1 MHRIG
6 HWKLPRCLARIWS
19 WHTSGRSPPVSAFHH
34 APFAVPVLE
43 VCRDSLVAA
52 PEAVSHD
59 GRLRIAL
66 LCLHWRRLQIFT
78 MSFRL
83 NLPDGRAHKEEDV
96 TQARLA
102 AMRNSTL
109 AATTPREG
117 TPLPGDMK
125 LDGSLSVDTS
135 SPALSP
141 GPGRRHV
148 VFPDP
153 VAFRCALRP
162 IPASLFLPRLFEPD
176 QSED

>member
-1 MHRIG
+1 
-6 HWKLPRCLARIWS
+6 
-19 WHTSGRSPPVSAFHH
+19 
-34 APFAVPVLE
+34 
-43 VCRDSLVAA
+43 
-52 PEAVSHD
+52 
-59 GRLRIAL
+59 
-66 LCLHWRRLQIFT
+66 

-102 AMRNSTL
+102 AMRSSTL
-109 AATTPREG
+109 AATTSREG
-117 TPLPGDMK
+117 TPLPGDMR

-153 VAFRCALRP
+153 VAFRCAPRISPPLHPPPKP
-162 IPASLFLPRLFEPD
+162 IRLPLPTEVPKLG
-176 QSED
+176 QAED

>member
-1 MHRIG
+1 M
-6 HWKLPRCLARIWS
+6 
-19 WHTSGRSPPVSAFHH
+19 
-34 APFAVPVLE
+34 APLDTATN
-43 VCRDSLVAA
+43 
-52 PEAVSHD
+52 
-59 GRLRIAL
+59 I
-66 LCLHWRRLQIFT
+66 

-83 NLPDGRAHKEEDV
+83 NLPDGRAHREEDV

-117 TPLPGDMK
+117 TPLPGDMR

-153 VAFRCALRP
+153 VAFRCALSFHISLSPPQALPSFRP
-162 IPASLFLPRLFEPD
+162 TTPLTVHELD
-176 QSED
+176 QARN